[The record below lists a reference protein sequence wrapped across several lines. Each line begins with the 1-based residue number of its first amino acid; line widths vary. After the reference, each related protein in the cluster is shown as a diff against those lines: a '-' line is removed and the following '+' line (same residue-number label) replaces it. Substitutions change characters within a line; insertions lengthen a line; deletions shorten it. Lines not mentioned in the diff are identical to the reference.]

1 MTHESLT
8 NEDWD
13 WAVEELGGASLIA
26 TTARETKA
34 FLRPREV
41 RSAVD
46 LLRLTLAYCLG
57 QVGLRTTVAWAEAV
71 GVASLSDVAL
81 LGRLRNTGDWLFASD
96 RPSSGLGLSEGGA
109 GACDPYS

>member
-13 WAVEELGGASLIA
+13 WTIEKLGGASLIA
-26 TTARETKA
+26 ETAQECKA

-57 QVGLRTTVAWAEAV
+57 HMGLRSTAAWAEAT

-81 LGRLRNTGDWLFASD
+81 LGRLRNTGQWLMRLIAICW
-96 RPSSGLGLSEGGA
+96 SSATRQPHRGG
-109 GACDPYS
+109 